1 MTPKFCLLVC
11 FSFFRLCIDT
21 FAQDDPT
28 DSKRRKLVDTLTYE
42 TQSGLPIAA
51 SKIYFTDAKF
61 TFSGFGET
69 NYVNYSGSKNRGSS
83 DLELYYTNLQRFVAY
98 AAWKPVNWLVVYGEF
113 FAEFLNDGSM
123 ENDFEY
129 LPEFFLDFLLD
140 ERFNIRVGTH
150 QPGIGF
156 INNNDEPIMFY
167 SVNRPEAERLII
179 PSQWIDLGVTFYG
192 TLKENLKWSMGVFQG
207 LDLENLNGATWIRR
221 GRDNALRFN
230 FGSFVF
236 NPKLVYHGMEDTEFS
251 VSGLFTTMGKD
262 KRVAMGEGL
271 VGVDAQTRLFSTY
284 VRHKRGNWNFMFLGT
299 YGQMKNTDRIYRF
312 LDNTQVMGQQV
323 YGGYVETSYNILPL
337 LATSKK
343 EGDTKKTNGLFRK
356 HEFQLPVFVRLELLN
371 THADIHPL
379 LQDVPMNQTDLT
391 SLTLGANFNPRRN
404 MVIKS
409 NYQFRWNAHALPD
422 GSSEGNRI
430 EMGIGFIF

>member
-1 MTPKFCLLVC
+1 MIPKLYLLGFLLF
-11 FSFFRLCIDT
+11 FSPSICI
-21 FAQDDPT
+21 FAQEDPL

-69 NYVNYSGSKNRGSS
+69 NFVNYRGSKNRGSS

-113 FAEFLNDGSM
+113 FAEFLNDGSL
-123 ENDFEY
+123 ESDFEY

-140 ERFNIRVGTH
+140 ERLNVRVGTH

-192 TLKENLKWSMGVFQG
+192 TFQEKWKWSFGVFQG
-207 LDLENLNGATWIRR
+207 LDTENLNGATWIRR

-230 FGSFVF
+230 FSSFVF
-236 NPKLVYHGMEDTEFS
+236 NPKVVYQGIEDTEIS
-251 VSGLFTTMGKD
+251 VSGLFTTMGRD
-262 KRVAMGEGL
+262 HQVVMEEGPM
-271 VGVDAQTRLFSTY
+271 GVDAQTRLLSAY
-284 VRHKRGNWNFMFLGT
+284 VRHQRGNWNFMALGT
-299 YGQMKNTDRIYRF
+299 YGQMRNTDRLYRF
-312 LDNTQVMGQQV
+312 LNNSQVIGKEV

-337 LATSKK
+337 LGFFPT
-343 EGDTKKTNGLFRK
+343 EGKAKNPNGLFRK
-356 HEFQLPVFVRLELLN
+356 QEFQLPIFARLERLN
-371 THADIHPL
+371 THAGIHAQ
-379 LQDVPMNQTDLT
+379 LQSSPISQTDLT
-391 SLTLGANFNPRRN
+391 SLTVGANFNPRRN
-404 MVIKS
+404 IVLKS
-409 NYQFRWNAHALPD
+409 NYQIRWNSQVLPD
-422 GSSEGNRI
+422 GSKEGNRI
-430 EMGIGFIF
+430 EMGLGFIF